1 MCIGGCARG
10 GGGGGLGRDWALV
23 LDNSNAGVSY

>member
-1 MCIGGCARG
+1 MCIGGCAR